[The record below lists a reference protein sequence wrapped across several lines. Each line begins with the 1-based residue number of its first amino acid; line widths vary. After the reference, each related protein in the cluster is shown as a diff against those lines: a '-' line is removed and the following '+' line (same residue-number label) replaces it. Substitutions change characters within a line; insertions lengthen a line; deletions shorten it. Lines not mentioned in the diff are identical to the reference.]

1 MYYKILGF
9 AVWKGVKWLVR
20 VRFGDKP
27 RKIAAATVVLAALA
41 TGAVLAA
48 RQTRSS

>member
-9 AVWKGVKWLVR
+9 AVWKGAKWYVR
-20 VRFGDKP
+20 RRYGDKP
-27 RKIAAATVVLAALA
+27 KKVLAIAVVAAALA